1 MYIDCQCNWAVDSSG
16 TYQGAYMQVNFV
28 DQWSA
33 SVTGEVDADNCGEFA
48 DRLKAGEQSGGT
60 LTVDLSE
67 MGFIDSSG
75 ISALLQVK
83 KELESREASL
93 KLVKPTDSV
102 RRILEITG
110 LLATF
115 GLAD

>member
-1 MYIDCQCNWAVDSSG
+1 
-16 TYQGAYMQVNFV
+16 MQVNFA
-28 DQWSA
+28 DGWNA
-33 SVTGEVDADNCGEFA
+33 SVVGEVDADNCEEFA
-48 DRLKAGEQSGGT
+48 DNLKEGEQSGAT
-60 LTVDLSE
+60 LTVDVSE

-83 KELESREASL
+83 KELESRGASL
-93 KLVKPTDSV
+93 QLVKPTDSV